1 VKGQKYTLNN
11 EAACS
16 SSAMMRVS
24 FISVVASL
32 SFSQTGAIELRESKS
47 QYTVNDKVIVNGVE
61 LFAGAQLDTA
71 IGCHT
76 AEKTSSFKV
85 CGCGVK
91 VVAALLTEC
100 QEYSKY
106 SSEIGTCDCGQSGCV
121 EKTLT
126 SGYTDK
132 FEWKATSYEIK
143 SCK

>member
-1 VKGQKYTLNN
+1 MAKLI
-11 EAACS
+11 C
-16 SSAMMRVS
+16 
-24 FISVVASL
+24 ISIMAIL
-32 SFSQTGAIELRESKS
+32 SFLTVEALEVGDSKT
-47 QYTVNDKVIVNGVE
+47 QYTINDKVIVNGVE
-61 LFAGAQLDTA
+61 LFAGAQLDNA

-106 SSEIGTCDCGQSGCV
+106 SSEIGTCDCSQSGCV

>member
-1 VKGQKYTLNN
+1 MARLI
-11 EAACS
+11 C
-16 SSAMMRVS
+16 
-24 FISVVASL
+24 ISLLTAL
-32 SFSQTGAIELRESKS
+32 TFSRTGAIELRESKS
-47 QYTVNDKVIVNGVE
+47 QYTINDKVIVNGVE
-61 LFAGAQLDTA
+61 VFAGAQLDTA

-106 SSEIGTCDCGQSGCV
+106 SSEIGTCDCSVSGCQ

-126 SGYTDK
+126 SGYTNK

-143 SCK
+143 PCK